1 MRYRL
6 RHYTHY
12 NYAKAVDQ
20 AHNQVR
26 MMLRDVPYQ
35 QCIERGIRVRP
46 GPRYAKMHID
56 YFGNRVLYF
65 EIDREHRDARIFATH
80 IVEVNRPPGPDP
92 SSTAAWEHIAARLR
106 GLDDEEARPLQMYR
120 LPSQLV
126 TIPDDIAE
134 LSNPHFTTG
143 RPILEAVQALSS
155 SIFENF
161 KFNSKATTIATPVA
175 DVLKQR
181 QGVCQDFAHLMIAAL
196 RYKGLAARYVS
207 GYIETL
213 PPPGKPR
220 LVGADASHA
229 WVSVWCG
236 DDGWQDIDPTN
247 NLTPTENHITTAWGR
262 DYDDVIPLNGVI
274 FGGGDESSLIVRVDV
289 ERLPAEDNATAS

>member
-12 NYAKAVDQ
+12 NYAEAVDQ

-26 MMLRDVPYQ
+26 MMLRDVPHQ
-35 QCIERGIRVRP
+35 RCIERGIRVRP

-80 IVEVNRPPGPDP
+80 IVEVNRPPGPP
-92 SSTAAWEHIAARLR
+92 PEQTAAWEHVAARLH
-106 GLDDEEARPLQMYR
+106 GLDDEQARSLQMYR

-126 TIPDDIAE
+126 SMPEGIAE
-134 LSNPHFTTG
+134 LSQPHFSTG
-143 RPILEAVQALSS
+143 RPILEAVQALSK

-161 KFNSKATTIATPVA
+161 KFNPKATTIATPVA

-196 RYKGLAARYVS
+196 RQRGLAARYVS

-236 DDGWQDIDPTN
+236 DDGWLDIDPTN
-247 NLTPTENHITTAWGR
+247 NLTPGENHITTAWGR

-274 FGGGDESSLIVRVDV
+274 FGGGDESSLTVRVDV
-289 ERLPAEDNATAS
+289 ERLPPAAS